1 MTWSRLLKSP
11 QVWIS
16 GGFLLIVALL
26 AVFAPWVAPKDPTL
40 MDGAGRLALP
50 GAKYLLG
57 ADEFGRDILSRLIYG
72 ARITMEV
79 ATVGMAIA
87 SVGGVL
93 LGMAAAFYGKW
104 VELVIMRVMDAILC
118 FPPILLALVVVTFM
132 KPTVF
137 NVILVVGFV
146 YIPRFARVAHAS
158 SLAVKQTDYVE
169 AARAMGAG
177 DLRILLKA
185 ILPNIMAPVFVQI
198 SLGLGHA
205 ILLESGLSFLGMG
218 PPPQIP
224 SWGRMIETSSRFMH
238 LNPHAVIWPS
248 LAISLTVL
256 AFNLFG
262 DAVRDTLDPRLRNT

>member
-16 GGFLLIVALL
+16 GGYLSVVVLL
-26 AVFAPWVAPKDPTL
+26 AVFAPWVAPRNPTL
-40 MDGAGRLALP
+40 MDGASRLALP
-50 GAKYLLG
+50 GAKYVLG

-87 SVGGVL
+87 CVGGVL
-93 LGMAAAFYGKW
+93 LGMAAAYYGKW
-104 VELVIMRVMDAILC
+104 IELALMRVMDAILC
-118 FPPILLALVVVTFM
+118 FPPILLALMVVTFM
-132 KPTVF
+132 KPTVL
-137 NVILVVGFV
+137 NVILVVGFL

-185 ILPNIMAPVFVQI
+185 ILPNIMAPIFVQI

-248 LAISLTVL
+248 IAISLTVL
-256 AFNLFG
+256 AFNLLG